1 MLYEQHFYDN
11 LDRGGEKMSGLKK
24 MLIVIGSVIAL
35 ATGLNLYFQYQNHQ
49 EHMQLKTS
57 FEERDNIAVLQ
68 RLMASEKYAS
78 DIREAGYVIPPDG
91 AIRLDGGID
100 SIEIKGDIDLK
111 ISYRGRGVT
120 AYFEIEI
127 DGKITSVLYELD
139 KNLDIVSSA
148 YFQTNEKNKNERVT
162 IPQAEEERLLNIVQK
177 EFEAFMEMMYQTL
190 YG

>member
-1 MLYEQHFYDN
+1 
-11 LDRGGEKMSGLKK
+11 MSGLKK
-24 MLIVIGSVIAL
+24 ILIVIGAVIAL
-35 ATGLNLYFQYQNHQ
+35 ATGLNHYFQYQKQQ

-78 DIREAGYVIPPDG
+78 DIRKAGYIVPPDG

-100 SIEIKGDIDLK
+100 SIEIKGDIDLD
-111 ISYRGRGVT
+111 ISNPERNGVT

-139 KNLDIVSSA
+139 KNFDLVSSA
-148 YFQTNEKNKNERVT
+148 YFQINEKNINERVT
-162 IPQAEEERLLNIVQK
+162 IPQAEEERLLKIVRK
-177 EFEAFMEMMYQTL
+177 ELKAFLDKMYQTL